1 MRDIRSD
8 LQERATLIDVQI
20 RAAYS
25 HFEKTVEQLKNEHNV
40 RVADLKSGLTMIAK
54 LIEFEQRCF
63 SPDSHPV
70 HRPDSP
76 PVQSS
81 ALVTLADLFMHR
93 LNEGG
98 PMSTEE
104 LVALA
109 VKEGFFA
116 DTEPPRL
123 FGGLCSPTRSGLRTT
138 RTTRDAGLTNQ
149 RQRSRLRSRDRMP

>member
-8 LQERATLIDVQI
+8 LQERATLIDEQI
-20 RAAYS
+20 RTAYS

-54 LIEFEQRCF
+54 FIEFEQRYF
-63 SPDSHPV
+63 GPDSPPV

-93 LNEGG
+93 LNKGG
-98 PMSTEE
+98 PMSREE

-116 DTEPPRL
+116 DTETAAQAVHPML
-123 FGGLCSPTRSGLRTT
+123 VIL
-138 RTTRDAGLTNQ
+138 
-149 RQRSRLRSRDRMP
+149 LRSELIHELPNGTFAPPTMSQAIKLKRVV